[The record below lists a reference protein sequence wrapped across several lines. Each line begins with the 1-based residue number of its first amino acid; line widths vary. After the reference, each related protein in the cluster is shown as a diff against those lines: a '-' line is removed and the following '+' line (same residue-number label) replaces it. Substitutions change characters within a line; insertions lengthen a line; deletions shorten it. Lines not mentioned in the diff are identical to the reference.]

1 MKTLRKPSTGFF
13 PVLYVAH
20 YVYHSNLVPQMD
32 SGLCQQNL
40 KRASGTYG
48 CRRAQPEVMT
58 RAWCILLLAICMPAQ
73 AELQI
78 HRIDDRV
85 YRGKQPHDGDFA
97 ELAHMGI
104 KTVLDLR
111 GGMIHRPREKKLVE
125 AAGMQYVSV
134 RLSGLFPPK
143 EQQMAEILALL
154 EDPARG
160 PVFVHCRHGD
170 DRAGMVIAC
179 YRIAHDHWTNAKAL
193 EEARHLGLNPLE
205 LLMRRY
211 ILRFDANKLQVKSR
225 QPGI

>member
-1 MKTLRKPSTGFF
+1 MK
-13 PVLYVAH
+13 
-20 YVYHSNLVPQMD
+20 
-32 SGLCQQNL
+32 
-40 KRASGTYG
+40 
-48 CRRAQPEVMT
+48 
-58 RAWCILLLAICMPAQ
+58 RAWCALLLVLCVSAR
-73 AELQI
+73 AELSGL
-78 HRIDDRV
+78 HRIDEHV
-85 YRGKQPHDGDFA
+85 YRGRQPKQGDFA
-97 ELAHMGI
+97 GLAQMGI

-111 GGMIHRPREKKLVE
+111 GGMIHKPRERKWVE
-125 AAGMQYVSV
+125 AAGMQYVGI